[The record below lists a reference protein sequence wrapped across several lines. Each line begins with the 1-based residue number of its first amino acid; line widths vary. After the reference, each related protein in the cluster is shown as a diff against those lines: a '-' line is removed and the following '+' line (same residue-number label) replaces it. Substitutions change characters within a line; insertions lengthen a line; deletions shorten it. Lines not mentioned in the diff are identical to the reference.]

1 MHGCALVAGCRSC
14 FVGRLDV
21 LAELRIRDFAII
33 DELQWSFVPGFSV
46 MTGETGAGKSII
58 VDAVE
63 LVLGGRA
70 DSTVVRAGADRAIV
84 EATFRLGPAQRAAID
99 PLLRREGL
107 EGDDVDLLH
116 LGREVRLSGRSV
128 SRVNGRAVT
137 LALLREV
144 AEGLVDIHGQSEHLS
159 LLRVREHANLL
170 DRYAELWPLRAQ
182 VAEFV
187 GQARAVR
194 QELADLVRSEQEL
207 AHRADL
213 LQFQIGEIEAAA
225 FDPGEEEEL
234 LAERLRLANAEQLAA
249 LAGEALQALG
259 SEEGQTGALD
269 LLGVGL
275 RAMEKLA
282 RVDPDLEPQLRA
294 AESVNYQVEDLVRS
308 LRDYGERVEH
318 NPRRLR
324 EVEERLVLIRRLER
338 KYGPKIADVLAYSE
352 KAAQELD
359 TITHSEE
366 RIAELRAEEGRLL
379 AELGQL
385 AVELSL
391 KRREAAQRLAAG
403 IEEELRNLRMEG
415 ARFGV
420 DFRWRPDS
428 EGVPLSQGVAGFRFQ
443 VSGSGIEQLE
453 TWNLEPETRPRVAF
467 DASGI
472 DRVEFL
478 VSPNPGEP
486 LKPMAKVASGGETS
500 RLMLAL
506 KTVLSHADETP
517 TLIFDEIDQ
526 GIGGRVGATVGG
538 KLWSLVAGTGP
549 GGLRHQVLCVTHLP
563 QLAGFG
569 DEHLHVEKR
578 VEETVAGERTVTRV
592 RKLEGRARVEELAQ
606 MLGASGEAAYRS
618 AEEILAQ
625 VARTKGQEAG
635 SGQQEAGS

>member
-1 MHGCALVAGCRSC
+1 M
-14 FVGRLDV
+14 

-84 EATFRLGPAQRAAID
+84 EATFRLGSAQRAVID
-99 PLLRREGL
+99 PLLKREGL

-182 VAEFV
+182 VAELV

-207 AHRADL
+207 VHRADL

>member
-1 MHGCALVAGCRSC
+1 
-14 FVGRLDV
+14 V

-84 EATFRLGPAQRAAID
+84 EATFRLGSAQRAVID
-99 PLLRREGL
+99 PLLKREGL

-182 VAEFV
+182 VAELV

-207 AHRADL
+207 VHRADL